1 MTKEK
6 AEAIIN
12 YVVGW
17 LDDNINESPS
27 EGISE
32 ETGADPGA
40 AIQIYQGRERELVV
54 RCPRSPKHGQRN
66 PYRF

>member
-1 MTKEK
+1 MMTKEK

-32 ETGADPGA
+32 DSANLKEKR
-40 AIQIYQGRERELVV
+40 INV
-54 RCPRSPKHGQRN
+54 RLGG
-66 PYRF
+66 